1 MFNGGPI
8 DGTKLGERV
17 GVGALK
23 VEIVEGALKCK
34 CAGEDAVHERLVA
47 PAVVGVGGDALQRL
61 W

>member
-1 MFNGGPI
+1 VFNGGPI

-23 VEIVEGALKCK
+23 VDVVEGALK